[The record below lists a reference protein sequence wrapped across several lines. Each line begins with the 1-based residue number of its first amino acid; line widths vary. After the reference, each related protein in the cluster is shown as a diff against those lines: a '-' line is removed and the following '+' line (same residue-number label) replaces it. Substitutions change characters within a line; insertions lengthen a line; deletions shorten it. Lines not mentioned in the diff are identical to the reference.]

1 MDENG
6 SGGINR
12 INWKEISSFY
22 WDLSKGHICTKSR
35 MNSVLTLLEYARFLT
50 GEKANYMN
58 NLFKAMFWQ
67 NENLLV
73 YDKLAHGVYFEYN
86 KMAKWLA
93 LEAFEELNWLHL
105 VPSTLGSDQSSSAFW
120 TWSWM
125 GHRRLMARRGRVRLR
140 MVKASIRPEEPS
152 LQRSKL
158 Q

>member
-1 MDENG
+1 MIY
-6 SGGINR
+6 SQ
-12 INWKEISSFY
+12 KE
-22 WDLSKGHICTKSR
+22 
-35 MNSVLTLLEYARFLT
+35 
-50 GEKANYMN
+50 
-58 NLFKAMFWQ
+58 Q
-67 NENLLV
+67 LV

-105 VPSTLGSDQSSSAFW
+105 GPSSLGKQTSPALPSGLES
-120 TWSWM
+120 